1 MNEKAHDAASQLT
14 DEQLVGLYRAGE
26 VRAYELLM
34 HRYKHELFH
43 FMMRFVHNRATADDL
58 FQETFLQV
66 YTSIDSF
73 DTTRRFKP
81 WLFTIAANKARD
93 LLRKSSRTQAI
104 RLSTPLDSQDTQG
117 RSLIDLMEADLP
129 LPEEN
134 LQSDETKAQVAAA
147 VADLPEH
154 LREVLLLAYFH
165 QFAYKE
171 IAEMLGVPLGTVKS
185 RLHAAVATFADRWK
199 QLHGNPDDDEGA
211 TEQSSQ
217 RSDGSG

>member
-1 MNEKAHDAASQLT
+1 MNDKAHDASAQLT

-26 VRAYELLM
+26 TRAYELLLR
-34 HRYKHELFH
+34 RYKLELFH
-43 FMMRFVHNRATADDL
+43 FLMRFVHNRATADDL

-66 YTSIDSF
+66 YTSIETF

-104 RLSTPLDSQDTQG
+104 RLSTPLDSQDQQG

-134 LQSDETKAQVAAA
+134 LASDETKAQVAAA
-147 VADLPEH
+147 IADLPEH

-165 QFAYKE
+165 QFPYKD
-171 IAEMLGVPLGTVKS
+171 IADMLGVPLGTVKS

-199 QLHGNPDDDEGA
+199 QLHGDPSDEDAPPMRAGDDE
-211 TEQSSQ
+211 
-217 RSDGSG
+217 

>member
-1 MNEKAHDAASQLT
+1 MNDKAHDASAQLT

-26 VRAYELLM
+26 TRAYELLLR
-34 HRYKHELFH
+34 RYKLELYH
-43 FMMRFVHNRATADDL
+43 FLMRFVHNRATADDL

-66 YTSIDSF
+66 YTSIETF
-73 DTTRRFKP
+73 DTSRRFKP

-104 RLSTPLDSQDTQG
+104 RLSTPLDSQDQQG

-134 LQSDETKAQVAAA
+134 LTSDETKAQVAAA
-147 VADLPEH
+147 IADLPEH

-165 QFAYKE
+165 QFPYKD
-171 IAEMLGVPLGTVKS
+171 IADMLGVPLGTVKS

-199 QLHGNPDDDEGA
+199 QLHGDPADEDAPPAQTGDDE
-211 TEQSSQ
+211 
-217 RSDGSG
+217 